1 MAEDLTVG
9 HPSYY
14 RGSGLVGRP
23 LFAPNVIPNQG
34 TPFLSAERQ
43 PMTQFG
49 DAMRGYS
56 LYQLPT
62 NYVSATAA
70 QPAAQAVPMY
80 LNPNTQPN
88 DPTGVFNRYRNIA
101 SGLAPAAAAAASQSV
116 TQPVEQQVPEE
127 TVPPAAQV
135 EAPQSVMSVESLPR
149 TAMPTLHPK
158 QNSIRYIESQGVDAL
173 DGPAAAADFGR
184 RYAAVAASGAVP
196 VLSEAMLEA
205 FNRQNARSQAAL
217 SAATKARD
225 VNDMYAAM
233 GDPNLRARAHAL
245 SQANGISFD
254 LAMKQALQSML
265 LERGEHNLANRYE
278 MAFLPEVNAEQRR
291 RTTEAINTGGNA
303 VPVRDVLGADYK
315 SNGID
320 YVRHNADGTNTYTT
334 GNTIFTGTPYAGV
347 MYNAINSSSSP
358 TDATYNAN
366 VANLQTGMNAQL
378 AAQNQINAAREQVV
392 KNEKSAIANLGEQLD
407 WYSQAA
413 KASAQMQNAGT
424 RASQV
429 DSNSMNAAIRNATQL
444 IKTLPPEHPARRQA
458 EAFVSGVFVSPTNP
472 ERELSHASVHL

>member
-56 LYQLPT
+56 IYQLPP
-62 NYVSATAA
+62 NYVSATTT
-70 QPAAQAVPMY
+70 QPTQPDAQAVPMY
-80 LNPNTQPN
+80 LNRNTPPYDQM
-88 DPTGVFNRYRNIA
+88 GVFDRYRNMA

-116 TQPVEQQVPEE
+116 TQPVEQQVPEA
-127 TVPPAAQV
+127 TVPQAAQV

-149 TAMPTLHPK
+149 TAMPTLRPQ
-158 QNSIRYIESQGVDAL
+158 QNSTRYIESKGIDAL
-173 DGPAAAADFGR
+173 DAGAAADDFGR
-184 RYAAVAASGAVP
+184 RYAAVAATGAIP
-196 VLSEAMLEA
+196 VVSEAVLAEL
-205 FNRQNARSQAAL
+205 NRQRARDQAAL

-278 MAFLPEVNAEQRR
+278 MQTVLPAVNAEQER
-291 RTTEAINTGGNA
+291 RTTLANELGGN
-303 VPVRDVLGADYK
+303 VGTMNDVYGASYRT
-315 SNGID
+315 NGID
-320 YVRHNADGTNTYTT
+320 ALYSNPDGSRTVLM
-334 GNTIFTGTPYAGV
+334 PWLR
-347 MYNAINSSSSP
+347 
-358 TDATYNAN
+358 AN
-366 VANLQTGMNAQL
+366 VTPHAAATLAVLANNGYSSNTAYNLRQANAQTL
-378 AAQNQINAAREQVV
+378 LNAQQAVANQINAAQKYNNDREKTALDYLNDQQKLYFQGINANARLQNADTNAFKAQYGVD
-392 KNEKSAIANLGEQLD
+392 NQDARNAANL
-407 WYSQAA
+407 
-413 KASAQMQNAGT
+413 
-424 RASQV
+424 V
-429 DSNSMNAAIRNATQL
+429 
-444 IKTLPPEHPARRQA
+444 KTLPEGHPLRDAALEYLSRQ
-458 EAFVSGVFVSPTNP
+458 FMSPTNP
-472 ERELSHASVHL
+472 TGN

>member
-34 TPFLSAERQ
+34 TPYLSAGNQ

-62 NYVSATAA
+62 NYVSATVA
-70 QPAAQAVPMY
+70 QPATQAVPMY

-88 DPTGVFNRYRNIA
+88 DPTGLFARYRNMA
-101 SGLAPAAAAAASQSV
+101 SGLAPAAAAAAAQSV
-116 TQPVEQQVPEE
+116 TQPVEQQVPEA
-127 TVPPAAQV
+127 TVPQAAQV

-149 TAMPTLHPK
+149 TAMPTLRPQ
-158 QNSIRYIESQGVDAL
+158 QNSTRYIESKGIDAL
-173 DGPAAAADFGR
+173 DAGAAADDFGR
-184 RYAAVAASGAVP
+184 RYAAVAATGAIP
-196 VLSEAMLEA
+196 VVSEAVLA
-205 FNRQNARSQAAL
+205 ALNRQRARDQAAL

-233 GDPNLRARAHAL
+233 GDPNLRARAQAL

-278 MAFLPEVNAEQRR
+278 TQNVLPAVNAEQER
-291 RTTEAINTGGNA
+291 RTTLANELGGN
-303 VPVRDVLGADYK
+303 VGTMNDVYGASYRT
-315 SNGID
+315 NGID
-320 YVRHNADGTNTYTT
+320 ALYSNPDGSRTALLPWARVNATSNAVATLAVLANPSYTS
-334 GNTIFTGTPYAGV
+334 NAA
-347 MYNAINSSSSP
+347 YNLRQA
-358 TDATYNAN
+358 NA
-366 VANLQTGMNAQL
+366 QTGMNAQL
-378 AAQNQINAAREQVV
+378 AVANQVNAARQQVA
-392 KNEKSAIANLGEQLD
+392 KNEKTALDYFNDQQKLYYQGMNANARLQNADTNEFKAQYGAD
-407 WYSQAA
+407 SQAFRNLLA
-413 KASAQMQNAGT
+413 AYKALPDGDPRKQELAVSLNAILT
-424 RASQV
+424 
-429 DSNSMNAAIRNATQL
+429 D
-444 IKTLPPEHPARRQA
+444 
-458 EAFVSGVFVSPTNP
+458 SPTTPNGY
-472 ERELSHASVHL
+472 

>member
-34 TPFLSAERQ
+34 TPYLSAGNQ

-62 NYVSATAA
+62 NYVSATVA
-70 QPAAQAVPMY
+70 QPATQAVPMY

-88 DPTGVFNRYRNIA
+88 DPTGLFARYRNMA
-101 SGLAPAAAAAASQSV
+101 SGLAPAAAAAAAQSV
-116 TQPVEQQVPEE
+116 TQPVEQQVPEA
-127 TVPPAAQV
+127 TVPQAAQV

-149 TAMPTLHPK
+149 TAMPTLRPQ
-158 QNSIRYIESQGVDAL
+158 QNSTRYIESKGIDAL
-173 DGPAAAADFGR
+173 DAGAAADDFGR
-184 RYAAVAASGAVP
+184 RYAAVAATGAIP
-196 VLSEAMLEA
+196 VVSEAVLAA
-205 FNRQNARSQAAL
+205 FNRQRARDQAAL

-278 MAFLPEVNAEQRR
+278 MQYLLPAVNEEQQR
-291 RTTEAINTGGNA
+291 RTTLANELGGN
-303 VPVRDVLGADYK
+303 VGTMNDVYGASYRT
-315 SNGID
+315 NGID
-320 YVRHNADGTNTYTT
+320 ALYSNPDGSRTVGIAGLRANATPSAAATLAVLANNGYSQNT
-334 GNTIFTGTPYAGV
+334 A
-347 MYNAINSSSSP
+347 YNLRQA
-358 TDATYNAN
+358 NA
-366 VANLQTGMNAQL
+366 QTGMNAQL
-378 AAQNQINAAREQVV
+378 AVANQVNAAREQVA
-392 KNEKSAIANLGEQLD
+392 KNEKTALDYFNDQQKLYYQGMNANARL
-407 WYSQAA
+407 
-413 KASAQMQNAGT
+413 QNADTNAFKAGSS
-424 RASQV
+424 ADSQEFRNLLAAYKV
-429 DSNSMNAAIRNATQL
+429 LPDGDPRKQELAVSLNAILT
-444 IKTLPPEHPARRQA
+444 
-458 EAFVSGVFVSPTNP
+458 GSPTTPNGN
-472 ERELSHASVHL
+472 

>member
-1 MAEDLTVG
+1 MAEAIPIKY
-9 HPSYY
+9 PSPYG
-14 RGSGLVGRP
+14 GSRQFFVPDIIR
-23 LFAPNVIPNQG
+23 NQG
-34 TPFLSAERQ
+34 TPYLSAGNQ

-56 LYQLPT
+56 LYQLPS

-70 QPAAQAVPMY
+70 QPTQPATQAVPMY
-80 LNPNTQPN
+80 LNQNAPPY
-88 DPTGVFNRYRNIA
+88 DPMGVFDRYRNMA
-101 SGLAPAAAAAASQSV
+101 SGLAPAAAAAAAQSV
-116 TQPVEQQVPEE
+116 TQPVEQQMPEA
-127 TVPPAAQV
+127 TVPQAAQV

-158 QNSIRYIESQGVDAL
+158 QNNIRYIESQGVDAL

-233 GDPNLRARAHAL
+233 GDPNLRARAQTL

-278 MAFLPEVNAEQRR
+278 MQYLLPAVNEEQQR
-291 RTTEAINTGGNA
+291 RTTLANELGGN
-303 VPVRDVLGADYK
+303 VGTMNDVYGASYRT
-315 SNGID
+315 NGID
-320 YVRHNADGTNTYTT
+320 ALYSNPDGSRTALLPWARVNATPNAVATLAVLANPSYTS
-334 GNTIFTGTPYAGV
+334 NAA
-347 MYNAINSSSSP
+347 YNRRQA
-358 TDATYNAN
+358 NA
-366 VANLQTGMNAQL
+366 QTGMNAQKAVSEQIGAAQKDNAYREKTALDYFNDQQKLYYQGMNANARLQNADTNAFKAGNSADSQGFRNLL
-378 AAQNQINAAREQVV
+378 AA
-392 KNEKSAIANLGEQLD
+392 
-407 WYSQAA
+407 Y
-413 KASAQMQNAGT
+413 KA
-424 RASQV
+424 
-429 DSNSMNAAIRNATQL
+429 
-444 IKTLPPEHPARRQA
+444 LPDGDPRKQELA
-458 EAFVSGVFVSPTNP
+458 VSLNDILTGSPTTPNGN
-472 ERELSHASVHL
+472 

>member
-34 TPFLSAERQ
+34 TPYLSAGNQ

-70 QPAAQAVPMY
+70 QPATQAVPMY
-80 LNPNTQPN
+80 LNRNAPPY
-88 DPTGVFNRYRNIA
+88 DPMGVFDRYRNMA
-101 SGLAPAAAAAASQSV
+101 SGLAPAAAAAAVQSV
-116 TQPVEQQVPEE
+116 TQPVEQQVPEA
-127 TVPPAAQV
+127 TVPQAAQV

-149 TAMPTLHPK
+149 TAMPTLQPK
-158 QNSIRYIESQGVDAL
+158 QNNIRYIESQGVDAL

-233 GDPNLRARAHAL
+233 GDPNLRARAQAL

-278 MAFLPEVNAEQRR
+278 MQNVLPAINAEQQNRIVDAN
-291 RTTEAINTGGNA
+291 EFGGNA
-303 VPVRDVLGADYK
+303 VPIRGVYGEDILVP
-315 SNGID
+315 GIN
-320 YVRHNADGTNTYTT
+320 YLHTNADGSRTITT
-334 GNTIFTGTPYAGV
+334 PFHKANVSQGAVTT
-347 MYNAINSSSSP
+347 YNAIHGSNSPVTSAFNIDLANRQ
-358 TDATYNAN
+358 TLLNAQQA
-366 VANLQTGMNAQL
+366 VANQVNAAQKDNAYREKTALDYFNDQQKLYYQGMNANARLQNADTNAFKAGNSADSQGFRNLL
-378 AAQNQINAAREQVV
+378 AAYKALPDGDPRKQELAVSLNA
-392 KNEKSAIANLGEQLD
+392 ILTG
-407 WYSQAA
+407 
-413 KASAQMQNAGT
+413 
-424 RASQV
+424 
-429 DSNSMNAAIRNATQL
+429 
-444 IKTLPPEHPARRQA
+444 
-458 EAFVSGVFVSPTNP
+458 SPTTPNGN
-472 ERELSHASVHL
+472 

>member
-34 TPFLSAERQ
+34 TPYLSAGNQ

-70 QPAAQAVPMY
+70 QPATQAVPMY
-80 LNPNTQPN
+80 LNRNAPPY
-88 DPTGVFNRYRNIA
+88 DPMGVFDRYRNMA
-101 SGLAPAAAAAASQSV
+101 SGLAPAAAAAAVQSV
-116 TQPVEQQVPEE
+116 TQPVEQQVPEA
-127 TVPPAAQV
+127 TVPQAAQV

-149 TAMPTLHPK
+149 TAMPTLQPK
-158 QNSIRYIESQGVDAL
+158 QNNIRYIESQGVDAL

-233 GDPNLRARAHAL
+233 GDPNLRARAQAL

-278 MAFLPEVNAEQRR
+278 MQNVLPAINAEQQNRIVDAN
-291 RTTEAINTGGNA
+291 EFGGNA
-303 VPVRDVLGADYK
+303 VPIRGVYGEDILVP
-315 SNGID
+315 GIN
-320 YVRHNADGTNTYTT
+320 YLHTNADGSRTITT
-334 GNTIFTGTPYAGV
+334 PFHKANVSQGAVTT
-347 MYNAINSSSSP
+347 YNAIHGSNSPVTSAFNI
-358 TDATYNAN
+358 DLAN
-366 VANLQTGMNAQL
+366 RQTLLNAQQ
-378 AAQNQINAAREQVV
+378 AVAHQVNASREQIA
-392 KNEKSAIANLGEQLD
+392 KDEKTAIAALGAQLNG
-407 WYSQAA
+407 YAQLA

-444 IKTLPPEHPARRQA
+444 IKTLPPEHPARQQA
-458 EAFVSGVFVSPTNP
+458 EAFVSGVFVSPTDPN
-472 ERELSHASVHL
+472 AGGN

>member
-88 DPTGVFNRYRNIA
+88 DPTVVFNRYRSMA

-116 TQPVEQQVPEE
+116 TQPVEQQVPEA
-127 TVPPAAQV
+127 TVPQAAQV
-135 EAPQSVMSVESLPR
+135 EAPQSVMSIESLPR

-278 MAFLPEVNAEQRR
+278 MQNVLPAINEEQER
-291 RTTEAINTGGNA
+291 RTTLANELDGNVGTIN
-303 VPVRDVLGADYK
+303 DVYGASYRTK
-315 SNGID
+315 GID
-320 YVRHNADGTNTYTT
+320 ALYSNPDGSR
-334 GNTIFTGTPYAGV
+334 TIGIAGLR
-347 MYNAINSSSSP
+347 
-358 TDATYNAN
+358 AN
-366 VANLQTGMNAQL
+366 VTPGVVTTAAVITNPGYTSNTAYNIALANRQTLLNAQL
-378 AAQNQINAAREQVV
+378 AAQNQVNAAREQVD
-392 KNEKSAIANLGEQLD
+392 KDEKTAIAALGAQLNG
-407 WYSQAA
+407 YAQLA

-444 IKTLPPEHPARRQA
+444 IKTLPPEHPARQQA
-458 EAFVSGVFVSPTNP
+458 EAFVSGVFVSPTYPN
-472 ERELSHASVHL
+472 AGGN

>member
-1 MAEDLTVG
+1 MAEDLTIG

-34 TPFLSAERQ
+34 TPYLSAGNQ

-70 QPAAQAVPMY
+70 QPATQAVPMY
-80 LNPNTQPN
+80 LNPNTPPN
-88 DPTGVFNRYRNIA
+88 DPTGVFDRYRNMA
-101 SGLAPAAAAAASQSV
+101 SGLAPAAAAAAAQSV
-116 TQPVEQQVPEE
+116 TQPVEQQMPEA
-127 TVPPAAQV
+127 TVPQAAQV

-149 TAMPTLHPK
+149 TAMPTMHPK
-158 QNSIRYIESQGVDAL
+158 QNNIRYIESQGVDAL

-233 GDPNLRARAHAL
+233 GDPNLRARAQAL

-265 LERGEHNLANRYE
+265 LERGEHNLANQYE
-278 MAFLPEVNAEQRR
+278 MKYLLPAINAEQER
-291 RTTEAINTGGNA
+291 RTTLANELGGN
-303 VPVRDVLGADYK
+303 VGTINDVYGASYRT
-315 SNGID
+315 NGID
-320 YVRHNADGTNTYTT
+320 ALYSNPDGSRTVGIAGFRANATPNAVATLAVLANNGYSPNT
-334 GNTIFTGTPYAGV
+334 A
-347 MYNAINSSSSP
+347 YNLRQA
-358 TDATYNAN
+358 NA
-366 VANLQTGMNAQL
+366 QTGMNAQL
-378 AAQNQINAAREQVV
+378 AVQNQVNAAREQVA
-392 KNEKSAIANLGEQLD
+392 KNEKSAIAALGDRLD
-407 WYSQAA
+407 WYTQAA
-413 KASAQMQNAGT
+413 KTSAQMQNAGT
-424 RASQV
+424 NAFKAQYGADSQEFKNLLAAYKALPDGDPRKQELAV
-429 DSNSMNAAIRNATQL
+429 SLNAILT
-444 IKTLPPEHPARRQA
+444 
-458 EAFVSGVFVSPTNP
+458 GSPTTPNGN
-472 ERELSHASVHL
+472 

>member
-34 TPFLSAERQ
+34 TPYLSAGNQ

-62 NYVSATAA
+62 NYVSATVA
-70 QPAAQAVPMY
+70 QPATQAVPMY

-88 DPTGVFNRYRNIA
+88 DPTGLFARYRNMA
-101 SGLAPAAAAAASQSV
+101 SGLAPAAAAAAAQSV
-116 TQPVEQQVPEE
+116 TQPVEQQVPEA
-127 TVPPAAQV
+127 TVPQAAQV

-149 TAMPTLHPK
+149 TAMPTLRPQ
-158 QNSIRYIESQGVDAL
+158 QNSTRYIESKGIDAL
-173 DGPAAAADFGR
+173 DAGAAADDFGR
-184 RYAAVAASGAVP
+184 RYAAVAAAGAIP
-196 VLSEAMLEA
+196 VVSEAVLA
-205 FNRQNARSQAAL
+205 ALNRQRARDQAAL

-278 MAFLPEVNAEQRR
+278 MKYLLPAINAEQER
-291 RTTEAINTGGNA
+291 RTTLANELGGN
-303 VPVRDVLGADYK
+303 VGTMNDVYGASYRT
-315 SNGID
+315 NGID
-320 YVRHNADGTNTYTT
+320 ALYSNPDGSRTALLPWARVNATPNAVATLAVLANPSYTSNT
-334 GNTIFTGTPYAGV
+334 A
-347 MYNAINSSSSP
+347 YNLRQA
-358 TDATYNAN
+358 NA
-366 VANLQTGMNAQL
+366 QTGMNAQL
-378 AAQNQINAAREQVV
+378 AVANQVNAARQQVA
-392 KNEKSAIANLGEQLD
+392 KNEKTALDYFNDQQKLYYQGMNANARL
-407 WYSQAA
+407 
-413 KASAQMQNAGT
+413 QNADTNAFKAGNS
-424 RASQV
+424 ADSQEFRNLLAAYKALPDGDPRKQELAV
-429 DSNSMNAAIRNATQL
+429 SLNAILT
-444 IKTLPPEHPARRQA
+444 
-458 EAFVSGVFVSPTNP
+458 GSPTTPNGY
-472 ERELSHASVHL
+472 

>member
-80 LNPNTQPN
+80 LNPNTPPN
-88 DPTGVFNRYRNIA
+88 DPMGVFARYRNMA

-116 TQPVEQQVPEE
+116 TQPVEQQVPEAA
-127 TVPPAAQV
+127 VPQAAQV

-158 QNSIRYIESQGVDAL
+158 QNNIRYIESQGVDAL
-173 DGPAAAADFGR
+173 DGPAAAEDFGR

-233 GDPNLRARAHAL
+233 GDPNLRARAQAL

-278 MAFLPEVNAEQRR
+278 MQNVLPAVNAEQER
-291 RTTEAINTGGNA
+291 RTTLANELGGN
-303 VPVRDVLGADYK
+303 VGTMNDIYGASYRTT
-315 SNGID
+315 GID
-320 YVRHNADGTNTYTT
+320 ALYSNPDGSRTV
-334 GNTIFTGTPYAGV
+334 GIAGFR
-347 MYNAINSSSSP
+347 
-358 TDATYNAN
+358 AN
-366 VANLQTGMNAQL
+366 VTPHAAATLAVLANNGYSPNTAYNLRQANAQTL
-378 AAQNQINAAREQVV
+378 LNAQQAVANQVNAAREQVA
-392 KNEKSAIANLGEQLD
+392 KNEKTALDHFNDQQKLYYQGMNANARL
-407 WYSQAA
+407 
-413 KASAQMQNAGT
+413 QNADTNAFKAGNS
-424 RASQV
+424 ADSQEFRNLLAAYKALPDGDPRKQELAV
-429 DSNSMNAAIRNATQL
+429 SLNAILT
-444 IKTLPPEHPARRQA
+444 
-458 EAFVSGVFVSPTNP
+458 GSPTTPNGY
-472 ERELSHASVHL
+472 

>member
-34 TPFLSAERQ
+34 TPYLSAGNQ

-62 NYVSATAA
+62 NYVSATVA
-70 QPAAQAVPMY
+70 QPATQVVPMY

-88 DPTGVFNRYRNIA
+88 DPTGVFARYRNMA
-101 SGLAPAAAAAASQSV
+101 SGLAPAAAAAAAQSV
-116 TQPVEQQVPEE
+116 TQPVEQQVPEA
-127 TVPPAAQV
+127 TVPQAAQV

-149 TAMPTLHPK
+149 TAMPTLRPQ
-158 QNSIRYIESQGVDAL
+158 QNSTRYIESKGIDAL
-173 DGPAAAADFGR
+173 DAGAAADDFGR
-184 RYAAVAASGAVP
+184 RYAAVAATGAIP
-196 VLSEAMLEA
+196 VVSEAVLA
-205 FNRQNARSQAAL
+205 ALNRQRARDQAAL

-233 GDPNLRARAHAL
+233 GDPNLRARAQAL

-278 MAFLPEVNAEQRR
+278 MQNVLPAVNAEQERR
-291 RTTEAINTGGNA
+291 IVDANEFGGNA
-303 VPVRDVLGADYK
+303 VPIRGVYGEDILVP
-315 SNGID
+315 GIN
-320 YVRHNADGTNTYTT
+320 YLHTNADGSRTITT
-334 GNTIFTGTPYAGV
+334 PFHKANVSQGAVTT
-347 MYNAINSSSSP
+347 YNAIHGSNSPVTSAFNIDLANRQ
-358 TDATYNAN
+358 TLLNAQQA
-366 VANLQTGMNAQL
+366 VANQVNAAQKDNAYREKTALDNFNAQQKLYYQGMNANARLQNADTNAFKAGSSADSQEFRNLL
-378 AAQNQINAAREQVV
+378 AAYKVLPDGDPRKQELAVRLNA
-392 KNEKSAIANLGEQLD
+392 ILTG
-407 WYSQAA
+407 
-413 KASAQMQNAGT
+413 
-424 RASQV
+424 
-429 DSNSMNAAIRNATQL
+429 
-444 IKTLPPEHPARRQA
+444 
-458 EAFVSGVFVSPTNP
+458 SPTTP
-472 ERELSHASVHL
+472 TGK

>member
-34 TPFLSAERQ
+34 TPYLSAGNQ

-62 NYVSATAA
+62 NYVSATVA
-70 QPAAQAVPMY
+70 QPATQAVPMY

-88 DPTGVFNRYRNIA
+88 DPTGVFARYRNMA
-101 SGLAPAAAAAASQSV
+101 SGLAPAAAAAAAQSV
-116 TQPVEQQVPEE
+116 TQPVEQQVPEA
-127 TVPPAAQV
+127 TVPQAAQV

-149 TAMPTLHPK
+149 TAMPTLRPQ
-158 QNSIRYIESQGVDAL
+158 QNSTRYIESKGIDAL
-173 DGPAAAADFGR
+173 DAGAAADDFGR
-184 RYAAVAASGAVP
+184 RYAAVAATGAIP
-196 VLSEAMLEA
+196 VVSEAVLA
-205 FNRQNARSQAAL
+205 ALNRQRARDQAAL

-233 GDPNLRARAHAL
+233 GDPNLRARAQAL

-278 MAFLPEVNAEQRR
+278 MQNVLPAVNAEQER
-291 RTTEAINTGGNA
+291 RTTLANELGGN
-303 VPVRDVLGADYK
+303 VGTMNDVYGASYRT
-315 SNGID
+315 NGID
-320 YVRHNADGTNTYTT
+320 ALYSNPDGSRTV
-334 GNTIFTGTPYAGV
+334 GIAGLR
-347 MYNAINSSSSP
+347 
-358 TDATYNAN
+358 AN
-366 VANLQTGMNAQL
+366 VTPGAAATLALLANPGYTPNTAYSLRQANGQTLLNAQQ
-378 AAQNQINAAREQVV
+378 AVANQVNSAREQVA
-392 KNEKSAIANLGEQLD
+392 KNEKNAIAALGDRLD
-407 WYSQAA
+407 WYTQAA

-444 IKTLPPEHPARRQA
+444 IKTLPPEHPARQQA

-472 ERELSHASVHL
+472 NISGN